1 MRSCFYVAERMERE
15 QEIPV
20 TFLLIEV
27 LEAAQ
32 AAISNLPTYA
42 AIQLAA
48 EQAGLSTP
56 ETPLTEEQATSL
68 VIRLNPPKKEE
79 DEQPSPG
86 KGKRS
91 YGTEFL
97 RKFGKL
103 STEGKCLF
111 TADYNFEEARKLY
124 CVYDKSVTEKI
135 ISDKL
140 ELVFSL
146 KQMEYEAV
154 VLGMGGSF
162 SGGSAEDIDSS
173 EGLEQGTQGYVDAA
187 MAFQNMQ
194 HQFRGKG

>member
-1 MRSCFYVAERMERE
+1 MRSCFYTALRMTKDCEV
-15 QEIPV
+15 PV

-27 LEAAQ
+27 LAATQ
-32 AAISNLPTYA
+32 EAISNLPTYA

-56 ETPLTEEQATSL
+56 DNPLTEEQAISL
-68 VIRLNPPKKEE
+68 VTRLNPPKK
-79 DEQPSPG
+79 DEPENVAPAR
-86 KGKRS
+86 GKRS

-97 RKFGKL
+97 NKFGKI
-103 STEGKCLF
+103 SVEGKCLF

-162 SGGSAEDIDSS
+162 SGGSPEDIDSS

-194 HQFRGKG
+194 HQFRSKG